1 MSLMGTVFFHYAS
14 EGFAA
19 AVLGVDDIFTSSV
32 VSWRRQE
39 LLDLMAHGVI
49 AGPGKPDASDGSGGD

>member
-1 MSLMGTVFFHYAS
+1 MCLIGTVFFHYAS
-14 EGFAA
+14 DRFAA

-39 LLDLMAHGVI
+39 LLDLLAHGVI
-49 AGPGKPDASDGSGGD
+49 AGPGKPDVSDGGGD